1 MAALGLSI
9 AAAGFREKEAM
20 AVTSPMESLD
30 GKVALVTGASRRI
43 GRSTA
48 LGLARHG
55 ADLVITARAARD
67 EIEAVADEIRALG
80 RKATVAMGDVTDEAD
95 VVRMAAEAKAAHGR
109 LDILVNNAAIRRQV
123 PFLQM
128 TLAEWREIH
137 AVILDGAFL
146 MSQAVLPIMLE
157 NGGGTIVNIGGMTGH
172 TGAVAR
178 AHVCAAKAGLVGLTK
193 AIAVEFADQGV
204 TANCVVPGKIGGK
217 RSATSGAAPATGAEI
232 LLGREGDIEEV
243 AGMIVSMCLPHAR
256 FMTGQTVHVSGGLH
270 MP

>member
-1 MAALGLSI
+1 MLALGLSMV
-9 AAAGFREKEAM
+9 AAHFGEDEPM
-20 AVTSPMESLD
+20 VTSSMESLE

-55 ADLVITARAARD
+55 ADLVITARSAKN
-67 EIEAVADEIRALG
+67 EIEAVANEIRSLG
-80 RKATVAMGDVTDEAD
+80 QQVTVAMGDVTDEAD
-95 VVRMAAEAKAAHGR
+95 VARMVAEAKTAHGR
-109 LDILVNNAAIRRQV
+109 LDILVNNAAVRNQA
-123 PFLQM
+123 PFLEM
-128 TLAEWREIH
+128 TLAEWREIN

-146 MSQAVLPIMLE
+146 MSRAVLPVMLA

-172 TGAVAR
+172 TGAKAR
-178 AHVCAAKAGLVGLTK
+178 AHVCTAKAGIVGLTK

-217 RSATSGAAPATGAEI
+217 RSATSGASPDVGAAI
-232 LLGREGDIEEV
+232 PLGREGDIEEA

-256 FMTGQTVHVSGGLH
+256 FMTGQSVHISGGLY